1 MGGLKSLAKSVK
13 RFVKKNSK
21 EIATIAGLFI
31 PGVGPV
37 LGASIGRGI
46 GGLAEGEDLKEAA
59 MAGAQIYAAGSMMKG
74 AGFGFDGT
82 ASGTAKF
89 YNSANAGVSGTGI
102 TGFFE
107 GVGANTAAALG
118 ANVPGAAG
126 VAGAPGTLATIGES
140 YEGLNLL
147 QKAGAGLIGA
157 SGISSLTGGFG
168 QDEDAEMPGP
178 IDQSGYLTDNL
189 TPAQLSDVYSTP
201 GVGTGIAGSMAS
213 LEQSYDYDPVN
224 SAIAELLRGQ
234 EEVELDFPEFARVG
248 MNRGGALGMSPAI
261 QMGTDIQQLQPI
273 MNDMSQPPPVQMLKP
288 FPSLSQPFQQR
299 RGAQGDVMSALR
311 PVGDFIK
318 GRLNTDEVDSTLQ
331 EFAQTIES
339 KFPDNKGGGMQG
351 GFQNMYGGPG
361 QGNGIGQLRQVSNTD
376 QGMDRDNFNIQ
387 SNDVARLA
395 DGGQMPT
402 QDLDLRE
409 HGGDIDDPE
418 GSGDEDTVPALL
430 ADGEFVM
437 TKQAVAGIGDGDHD
451 KGIAQ
456 LYAMMGMNENKAQTM
471 GIGRA

>member
-1 MGGLKSLAKSVK
+1 MGGLKSVAKSLK
-13 RFVKKNSK
+13 RFVKKNTK

-46 GGLAEGEDLKEAA
+46 GGLAEGEDLGEAA

-118 ANVPGAAG
+118 ANVPGAGG
-126 VAGAPGTLATIGES
+126 VAGAPGTLATIGEG
-140 YEGLNLL
+140 YEGLNIL

-157 SGISSLTGGFG
+157 SGVSSLTGGFG
-168 QDEDAEMPGP
+168 DDEAAAMPGP
-178 IDQSGYLTDNL
+178 IDQSGYLTRGL
-189 TPAQLSDVYSTP
+189 TPAQLSDVYGTKGS
-201 GVGTGIAGSMAS
+201 GTGITGSMPS

-224 SAIAELLRGQ
+224 SSIAELLKQ
-234 EEVELDFPEFARVG
+234 QDEYELEFPEFARVG

-318 GRLNTDEVDSTLQ
+318 DRLNTDEVDSTLQ

-339 KFPDNKGGGMQG
+339 KFPDNNGGGMQG

-361 QGNGIGQLRQVSNTD
+361 QSNGIGQLKQISNTD
-376 QGMDRDNFNIQ
+376 QGMDRNNFNIQ